1 LTTVIAPQSGP
12 VVVVGAG
19 LSGSRICTE
28 LRKQGYAGR
37 IVLIGDESSLP
48 YDRPPLSKAVIRGK
62 RDVKP
67 LKVDY
72 AALDIDLRL
81 DTTATSLDL
90 AARRVLTTAGPL
102 DFGSV
107 VIASGAAPLRV
118 PGAGDQLVLRTDT
131 EAIALR
137 DRLVPGARVVV
148 IGASWIG
155 AEVAHAALERGCTV
169 LGLEYQDAPLTQA
182 LGAALGARFADWWD
196 AATLRTGV
204 RVAAVEV
211 DGVHL
216 ESGEVVAADVVVT
229 GVGVR
234 PATEW
239 LVGSGLELL
248 PAVAVDERLRTA
260 DPDVYA
266 LGDAAAWWSQRYGRR
281 MSVQHWDD
289 AYTAASVV
297 AGGIVHGDAAESVHD
312 PVPYFWSDQFGHR
325 IEYIGHH
332 TSVDTLA
339 VDEDS
344 TAGWT
349 ARWTDASGR
358 LSAALAIDQPKLIA
372 GLRKAVMTGEFTAIA
387 H

>member
-19 LSGSRICTE
+19 LSGSRTCTE

-37 IVLIGDESSLP
+37 IVLIGDESALP

-72 AALDIDLRL
+72 AGLEIDLRL
-81 DTTATSLDL
+81 DTTATSLDVPG
-90 AARRVLTTAGPL
+90 RRVLTTAGPL
-102 DFGSV
+102 DFSSV

-118 PGAGDQLVLRTDT
+118 PGAGDQLVLRTGTD
-131 EAIALR
+131 AIALR

-148 IGASWIG
+148 VGASWIG

-169 LGLEYQDAPLTQA
+169 LGLEYQDAPLAQA
-182 LGAALGARFADWWD
+182 LGSALGARFADWWD

-204 RVAAVEV
+204 RVAAVEA

-248 PAVAVDERLRTA
+248 PAVAVDERMRTA

-289 AYTAASVV
+289 AYTAPSVV
-297 AGGIVHGDAAESVHD
+297 ASGIVHGNASESVHD

-344 TAGWT
+344 TAGWA
-349 ARWTDASGR
+349 ARWTDSSGR
-358 LSAALAIDQPKLIA
+358 LRAALAVDQPKLIA
-372 GLRKAVMTGEFTAIA
+372 GLRKEFMTGGFTAIA
-387 H
+387 P